1 MQLVQEDEPITSC
14 HMIGAKIQE
23 NSDLHLS
30 DKAISDVLKRD
41 MGFSYRAVKRVP
53 A

>member
-1 MQLVQEDEPITSC
+1 MEMVQDNEAITSC
-14 HMIGAKIQE
+14 HMVGAKIQQS
-23 NSDLHLS
+23 SDLQLS